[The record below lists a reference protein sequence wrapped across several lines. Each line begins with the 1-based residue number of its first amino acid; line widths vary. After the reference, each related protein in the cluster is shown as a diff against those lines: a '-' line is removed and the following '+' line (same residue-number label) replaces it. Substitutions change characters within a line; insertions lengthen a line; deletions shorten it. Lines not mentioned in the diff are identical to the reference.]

1 MLQPA
6 RTKYRKQQKGRNK
19 GIATRGNKVAFGE
32 YGLKAIGRG
41 RLTARQI
48 EAARRA
54 MTRHIKRGGRIWI
67 RIFPDK
73 PVSQKPAEV
82 RMGNGKGNPE
92 FFVAEIRPGKVLYVP
107 PRWAH
112 RSVNT
117 GAAADLITF
126 FVYPGHAGHDYG
138 SIEKQGFRKL
148 VVARDDR
155 PAIVDNPRWTPP
167 EER

>member
-6 RTKYRKQQKGRNK
+6 RRKYRKEQKGRNK
-19 GIATRGNKVAFGE
+19 GVATRGSKVSFGE
-32 YGLKAIGRG
+32 YGLNAITRG

-73 PVSQKPAEV
+73 PISQKPAEV

-92 FFVAEIRPGKVLYVP
+92 YWVAEIVPGKVLYEMDGIDEASA
-107 PRWAH
+107 REAF
-112 RSVNT
+112 RL
-117 GAAADLITF
+117 AAAKLPLLTTF
-126 FVYPGHAGHDYG
+126 VHRMVGG
-138 SIEKQGFRKL
+138 
-148 VVARDDR
+148 
-155 PAIVDNPRWTPP
+155 
-167 EER
+167 